1 MYLMNI
7 LKILKEEVE
16 KFVNGKKLY
25 YHGRSKSRPYTGK
38 YIFITDSLGY
48 ASGYS
53 DENKLYAYTIPFSE
67 DKLFS
72 IRNPKHLNELRQYID
87 DYTISMIFKSGGN
100 NEEIDWAALSYIG
113 SDEFETPEDLFEHMG
128 FLGIKMKERA
138 GIESIYIFDEKDL
151 HFEGVINLNTPEM
164 IDKIRQFYKDF
175 TKDKNFL
182 ENVIREEIEQ
192 FNENGNHGILN
203 KNGKKFWIGIAN
215 IYNGEIEE
223 VHTYDEAKA
232 NDFHHSFYFSN
243 SAQEKIQNG
252 DAMVF
257 WVDKNGINNEWTHG
271 RIPTNIISTIKQ
283 QIQVV

>member
-1 MYLMNI
+1 MDI

-72 IRNPKHLNELRQYID
+72 IRNKAHLNQLRQYID
-87 DYTISMIFKSGGN
+87 DYTISMIFKSSGS

-113 SDEFETPEDLFEHMG
+113 TDEFETPEELFEHMG
-128 FLGIKMKERA
+128 FFGIKLKERA
-138 GIESIYIFDEKDL
+138 NIESIYIFNEKDL
-151 HFEGVINLNTPEM
+151 HFEGVIDLNTPEM

-182 ENVIREEIEQ
+182 ENVIREEVQ
-192 FNENGNHGILN
+192 NL
-203 KNGKKFWIGIAN
+203 IA
-215 IYNGEIEE
+215 
-223 VHTYDEAKA
+223 
-232 NDFHHSFYFSN
+232 
-243 SAQEKIQNG
+243 
-252 DAMVF
+252 
-257 WVDKNGINNEWTHG
+257 
-271 RIPTNIISTIKQ
+271 
-283 QIQVV
+283 